1 MNTDGSYEE
10 KQLVGV
16 QILIR
21 GKKKN
26 NNNVISKTDMN
37 SFAVSS
43 GFLLYRLRRGES
55 DYQHGRLSRQ
65 PSH

>member
-21 GKKKN
+21 GKKK
-26 NNNVISKTDMN
+26 KKKKMW
-37 SFAVSS
+37 
-43 GFLLYRLRRGES
+43 
-55 DYQHGRLSRQ
+55 
-65 PSH
+65 